1 MFERVGGADRLGILC
16 PKADCL
22 VGFHLFRRHV
32 DLGVR
37 DYASPL

>member
-1 MFERVGGADRLGILC
+1 MSENVGGADRLGILC
-16 PKADCL
+16 SKANCP